1 MKKTILTLTILT
13 SLLNLSASAQQIPK
27 EIPGLEVNAPKP
39 KVMILGT
46 FHFANPG
53 LDYTKAERD
62 SILSL
67 KRQKE
72 VRELIDKV
80 KAFKP
85 TKIAIEI
92 PYGTT
97 QINDTYNLFLQNKF
111 ELKESETYQVAF
123 RLAKELNH
131 KQLYPIDWKKDM
143 DFDAVLKS
151 ATANGQ
157 QKFLERFQKA
167 MGFVTQMQVEANKY
181 TVLEQLRT
189 MNDVEALE
197 RLHSLYLLLAEA
209 GKGSDYTGADVV
221 AGWYERNL
229 KIAMNVVR
237 TAESPDDRILVL
249 IGAGHVKLLREFL
262 QESPSVEVVEVSG
275 YLK

>member
-1 MKKTILTLTILT
+1 MNKAILMLSILTILLT
-13 SLLNLSASAQQIPK
+13 LATPAQQLPK
-27 EIPGLEVNAPKP
+27 AIPGLDSNTPKP

-62 SILSL
+62 SILSP
-67 KRQKE
+67 KRQQE
-72 VRELIDKV
+72 VRELIDKI

-85 TKIAIEI
+85 TKIAIEF

-97 QINDTYNLFLQNKF
+97 QVNDNYTLFLQNKF

-131 KQLYPIDWKKDM
+131 KQLYPIDFKKEM

-151 ATANGQ
+151 AATNGQ
-157 QKFLERFQKA
+157 QKFLERFQQV
-167 MGFVTQMQVEANKY
+167 MGFVTKMQAEASKY

-189 MNDVEALE
+189 MNDVAALE
-197 RLHSLYLLLAEA
+197 RLHSLYIFLAEA

-237 TAESPDDRILVL
+237 TAQSSDDRILVL

-262 QESPSVEVVEVSG
+262 KESPSVEVIEVSG